1 MGTSFFY
8 WFQGV
13 VIYWW
18 IIKIPEG
25 VEISKKRENPVSRG
39 GESFFLFYQSEL
51 LSGFVPVVPVSPDT
65 HCIKGE
71 MPRIKLKKRSFS

>member
-1 MGTSFFY
+1 MGTSFFTG
-8 WFQGV
+8 FRGV

-25 VEISKKRENPVSRG
+25 VEISKKRENPISRG
-39 GESFFLFYQSEL
+39 GESFLFYQSEL
-51 LSGFVPVVPVSPDT
+51 LSGFVPVVLVFPDT